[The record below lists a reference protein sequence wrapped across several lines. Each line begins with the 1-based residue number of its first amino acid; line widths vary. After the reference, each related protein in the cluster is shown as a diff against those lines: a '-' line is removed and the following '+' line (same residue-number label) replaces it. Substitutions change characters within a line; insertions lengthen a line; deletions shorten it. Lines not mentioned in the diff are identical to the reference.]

1 MLSSELKLNVS
12 LNFWSF
18 GSEIG
23 VKWPYATLSFKYV
36 LHTTNMLLLSIF
48 GNTPSLAVI
57 MPNIKSYEAFL
68 EFLACDGQTVRRT
81 EEKVVYWVG
90 CPS

>member
-1 MLSSELKLNVS
+1 
-12 LNFWSF
+12 
-18 GSEIG
+18 
-23 VKWPYATLSFKYV
+23 
-36 LHTTNMLLLSIF
+36 MLLLSIF

-81 EEKVVYWVG
+81 EEKVVY
-90 CPS
+90 

>member
-1 MLSSELKLNVS
+1 
-12 LNFWSF
+12 
-18 GSEIG
+18 
-23 VKWPYATLSFKYV
+23 
-36 LHTTNMLLLSIF
+36 MLLLSIF

-81 EEKVVYWVG
+81 EEKSCILSWV
-90 CPS
+90 P